1 MRKERQ
7 IVFLLFCLLALTWS
21 CGPSKT
27 LVSTQPVPASAREYI
42 DRYSEIAM
50 SEMRRT
56 GVPASITLAQGI
68 IESGNGRSRLAVEG
82 NNHFGIKCHND
93 WTGPTIRHH
102 DDRRN
107 ECFRKYRSAE
117 ESFKDHS
124 DFLKNT
130 PRYRFLFDL
139 DPADYKAWA
148 RGLKRAGYATNPDY
162 AGMLIRKIEEYGLYE
177 YDRLVISGNYGKP
190 EARPRETERNN
201 RETYQ
206 QQAGR
211 NENERFRS
219 GVNETPSTGEIVKE
233 NNRIKYII
241 VNEGDTRTSIEK
253 EYKLLRWE
261 LARYNELPEDF
272 TVSPGQIL
280 YLQPK
285 RNKAEFGKD
294 YHIVADGETMYS
306 VSQMYGVKLDR
317 LYRMNRM
324 ETGMEPAAGEKLWLR
339 RVKPVY

>member
-7 IVFLLFCLLALTWS
+7 IIFLLVFFLTLSWS
-21 CGPSKT
+21 CRPSRT
-27 LVSTQPVPASAREYI
+27 IVSTRPVPASAREYI

-107 ECFRKYRSAE
+107 ECFRKYRNAE
-117 ESFKDHS
+117 ESFIDHS
-124 DFLKNT
+124 DFLRNT

-139 DPADYKAWA
+139 DPTDYKNWA
-148 RGLKRAGYATNPDY
+148 KGLKKAGYATNPDY

-177 YDRLVISGNYGKP
+177 FDRLAVSGKYGKSEVKP
-190 EARPRETERNN
+190 GERDRNN
-201 RETYQ
+201 GDKYQ
-206 QQAGR
+206 SQAGR
-211 NENERFRS
+211 NQNENIRS
-219 GVNETPSTGEIVKE
+219 GMNEPTSTGEIVKE
-233 NNRIKYII
+233 NNRIRYII

-253 EYKLLRWE
+253 EHKLLKWE

-272 TVSPGQIL
+272 KVSPGQIL

-294 YHIVADGETMYS
+294 YHFIAEGETMYS
-306 VSQMYGVKLDR
+306 VSQLYGIKLDR
-317 LYRMNRM
+317 LYQMNRM
-324 ETGMEPAAGEKLWLR
+324 EKGQEPAAGEKLWLR